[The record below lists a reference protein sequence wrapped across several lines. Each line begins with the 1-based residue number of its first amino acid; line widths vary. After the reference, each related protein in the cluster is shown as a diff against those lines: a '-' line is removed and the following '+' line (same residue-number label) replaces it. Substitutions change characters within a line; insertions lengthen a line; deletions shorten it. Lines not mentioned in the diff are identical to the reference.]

1 LGFAPSANLQ
11 WQKFRKVPKA
21 RQNTIVARRPVQK
34 WAIHFRNAG
43 REQFSA
49 ALVEIVHIPNGERAL
64 RVIRVA
70 FGASR
75 GWVGGYPTANEMGL
89 PPS

>member
-1 LGFAPSANLQ
+1 MAE
-11 WQKFRKVPKA
+11 VPKSSKGSPKY
-21 RQNTIVARRPVQK
+21 NRRPP
-34 WAIHFRNAG
+34 IHSRNAG
-43 REQFSA
+43 RMHFSA
-49 ALVEIVHIPNGERAL
+49 TLAEIAHIPNGAGPF

-70 FGASR
+70 FGTFK